1 MPVVDN
7 SKVQEFALP
16 GLRHRTV
23 GGKDGG
29 AKSMEVWQ
37 QTIAAGAATPVHRH
51 ACEEVIVILSGS
63 GTLTIEGETTA
74 FGPNTTLI
82 IPNDVVHQIV
92 NTGADEMHLVAT
104 LSMSPV
110 RVRTGDG
117 APMHSSIAQS
127 SCQRSFSILPARS
140 KR

>member
-16 GLRHRTV
+16 GLKHRTV
-23 GGKDGG
+23 GGKAGG
-29 AKSMEVWQ
+29 VGTMEVWQ

-51 ACEEVIVILSGS
+51 ACEEVIVILSGC
-63 GTLTIEGETTA
+63 GTLTINGETTA
-74 FGPNTTLI
+74 FGPNSTLI

-92 NTGADEMHLVAT
+92 NTSADDMNIIAT

-110 RVRTGDG
+110 RVRTGEG
-117 APMHSSIAQS
+117 APMP
-127 SCQRSFSILPARS
+127 LPWDAA
-140 KR
+140 